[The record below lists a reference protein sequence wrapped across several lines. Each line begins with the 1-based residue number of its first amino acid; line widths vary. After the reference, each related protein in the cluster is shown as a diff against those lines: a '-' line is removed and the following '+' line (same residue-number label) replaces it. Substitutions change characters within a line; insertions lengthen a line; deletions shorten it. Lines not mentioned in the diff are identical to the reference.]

1 MKTARHAALVRGD
14 DEGLHVR
21 HFPTASAAAK
31 ASQAREIAPEPGL
44 RSTLLARK
52 IGVHPRT
59 LRRAHDRGELPG
71 IKHGERLLIIPRR
84 VCRLVM
90 THGLLG
96 VAGMIKRGEL

>member
-1 MKTARHAALVRGD
+1 MKAGRHAALVRGD

-21 HFPTASAAAK
+21 HFATAAEAAT

-44 RSTLLARK
+44 KSTVLARR

-71 IKHGERLLIIPRR
+71 VKHGERILIIPRR

-96 VAGMIKRGEL
+96 VAGMVRRGQL